1 MILQKSVDLMY
12 VCTAIVELGVSGAH
26 SHTQP
31 LSEAHAR
38 PQPLEREIGSKC
50 AGSCAHARTQPLER
64 HTPVHSHW
72 RQCFECFH
80 MDSSTK
86 SLLSEK

>member
-1 MILQKSVDLMY
+1 MY
-12 VCTAIVELGVSGAH
+12 VHTAIVELGVSGAH

-31 LSEAHAR
+31 LERVFGWKLLILVHILAHSHWKRRA
-38 PQPLEREIGSKC
+38 
-50 AGSCAHARTQPLER
+50 
-64 HTPVHSHW
+64 PVHSHW

-86 SLLSEK
+86 SLLGGKEEKSLVFGSRGSISGVYV